1 MDEIRRKMDEE
12 MKSIMSGIQK
22 DLKNNFPTLTDE
34 QIKRLTSIVWEKAH
48 ATSEFDY
55 YTQDIIDIVEIVV
68 GK

>member
-12 MKSIMSGIQK
+12 MKSIMSDIQK
-22 DLKNNFPTLTDE
+22 DLKDKFPTLTDE
-34 QIKRLTSIVWEKAH
+34 QIKRLASIVWEKAH
-48 ATSEFDY
+48 AFGEFDY